1 MLALLSSRP
10 LALTK
15 NPLMPPP
22 ARWRPP
28 LLAADAAGGDGGV
41 GPLVSGGVD
50 RGEETEEEDNDH
62 GVSEGEEEGE

>member
-1 MLALLSSRP
+1 
-10 LALTK
+10 
-15 NPLMPPP
+15 MPPP